1 MSDIYDKTESVIR
14 DYDENDDIEDDDFI
28 DIVPVIPEEP
38 VIIFGKEINAVLF
51 EMISGVFVF
60 GLICQLTVIWFIE
73 NKAGFSLGLWLGII
87 VAIGYTIHMWWSIG
101 QYLYMGTHA
110 PGLARKHMAIRY
122 LVVAVV
128 LCGAAVINQ
137 IEFLAVVLGVL
148 GIKVGAFMQPLLRKV
163 IKRGNENG

>member
-1 MSDIYDKTESVIR
+1 MSNNYEV
-14 DYDENDDIEDDDFI
+14 DDIEEDIDDDDNDFI

-38 VIIFGKEINAVLF
+38 VVIFGKEINAVLF
-51 EMISGVFVF
+51 EMIAGIIVF
-60 GLICQLTVIWFIE
+60 GLTAQILIVWFLTD
-73 NKAGFSLGLWLGII
+73 KLGFSLGLLLGII

-101 QYLYMGTHA
+101 QYLYMGTYA

-122 LVVAVV
+122 MVVALV
-128 LCGAAVINQ
+128 LGAAAMINQ

>member
-1 MSDIYDKTESVIR
+1 MSDNLEI
-14 DYDENDDIEDDDFI
+14 DDIEDDIDDDDDDFI

-38 VIIFGKEINAVLF
+38 VIIFGFEINAVLF
-51 EMISGVFVF
+51 EMISGVVIF
-60 GLICQLTVIWFIE
+60 GLICQMTIVWFLTD
-73 NKAGFSLGLWLGII
+73 KMSFSLGLLLGII
-87 VAIGYTIHMWWSIG
+87 VAVGYTIHMWWSIG

-122 LVVAVV
+122 MVVALV
-128 LCGAAVINQ
+128 LGAAAMINQ
-137 IEFLAVVLGVL
+137 LEFLAVVLGVL